1 MFLFSLIENISN
13 VSMLLPFEEISVH
26 SNFEIV
32 AGRDIQLSKTFLSK
46 NKKKKTLK
54 NVIYLYYM
62 IYEWN
67 SRIILYYINLL
78 LLNSFLYT
86 IDYTI

>member
-46 NKKKKTLK
+46 KKKK
-54 NVIYLYYM
+54 
-62 IYEWN
+62 N
-67 SRIILYYINLL
+67 SQKRHIFILYDI
-78 LLNSFLYT
+78 
-86 IDYTI
+86 